1 MKVILTKKV
10 NGVGNIH
17 DTVNVSDGYALNFLI
32 RKGVAISATPVAQR
46 LAKARKEKLIA
57 EKGVQEQLF
66 AQNIA
71 TLAEANIVITAK
83 ANEKNHLYD
92 AVGIPEI
99 LSALEKQLN
108 ITFPKDT
115 IKLEQPIKEIG
126 KYDISISHEKYFGK
140 FSITVEQE

>member
-17 DTVNVSDGYALNFLI
+17 DVVNVSDGYALNFLI
-32 RKGVAISATPVAQR
+32 RKGVAISATPAAQR
-46 LAKARKEKLIA
+46 LAKVRKEKLLA
-57 EKGVQEQLF
+57 EKGIQEQLL

-71 TLAEANIVITAK
+71 TIAEANIVITAK
-83 ANEKNHLYD
+83 VNEKNHLYD

-99 LSALEKQLN
+99 SLALEKQLN

-115 IKLEQPIKEIG
+115 IKLEQPIKETG
-126 KYDISISHEKYFGK
+126 TYDIAVSHEKYFGK

>member
-46 LAKARKEKLIA
+46 LANERKEKLST
-57 EKGVQEQLF
+57 EKEVQEQLF

-71 TLAEANIVITAK
+71 TVAEANVVITAK
-83 ANEKNHLYD
+83 VNEKNHLYD

-126 KYDISISHEKYFGK
+126 TYDISVSHEKYFGK
-140 FSITVEQE
+140 FSITVEKE